1 MQNLKYYTNMAIK
14 KRGKATTPTLKGN
27 GNGKI
32 SYKARQSCE
41 KLGKFFEACEEE
53 EEQ

>member
-1 MQNLKYYTNMAIK
+1 MIK
-14 KRGKATTPTLKGN
+14 KKRNAKAPTLKGN

-32 SYKARQSCE
+32 SYKARSSCK
-41 KLGKFFEACEEE
+41 KLSKFFGDSDEEE

>member
-1 MQNLKYYTNMAIK
+1 MIK
-14 KRGKATTPTLKGN
+14 KRKKTNEPMLKGN

-32 SYKARQSCE
+32 SYKARSTS
-41 KLGKFFEACEEE
+41 KNLKKFFKACEEE

>member
-1 MQNLKYYTNMAIK
+1 MAINK
-14 KRGKATTPTLKGN
+14 KRGKGTTKTLKGN

-32 SYKARQSCE
+32 SYKARSTSK
-41 KLGKFFEACEEE
+41 KLSKFFGKCEEE